1 MVIRPRIRAFLT
13 ALGLY
18 VVAALFI
25 GYFGVNAYTGKN
37 GINARQELDQQI
49 ADLAVQHR
57 LPGIHL
63 FRAYAEAG
71 LLLTY
76 GPDPAAQYRGVA
88 TYIDKI
94 LKGARPADLPIQ
106 EPTQFELVI
115 NLKTAKALGL
125 TIPQSV
131 LGRADQVISVRGLT
145 DRWADA
151 VPDSWV
157 KSG

>member
-1 MVIRPRIRAFLT
+1 M
-13 ALGLY
+13 
-18 VVAALFI
+18 
-25 GYFGVNAYTGKN
+25 
-37 GINARQELDQQI
+37 
-49 ADLAVQHR
+49 AVQHQ

-88 TYIDKI
+88 TYVDKI

-106 EPTQFELVI
+106 EPTKFALVI

-125 TIPQSV
+125 TIPPSLLQ
-131 LGRADQVISVRGLT
+131 RADQVIE
-145 DRWADA
+145 
-151 VPDSWV
+151 
-157 KSG
+157 